1 METSGEPGHIHCSEE
16 IYILLEKTKRF
27 VLEPRD
33 QISVKGK
40 GIMQTYWLQ
49 NEIFPNYDDTK
60 MEKNIQLVRDNCIES
75 LFATDYSHFLADDN
89 TCREQACRRIAET

>member
-1 METSGEPGHIHCSEE
+1 METSGEPEHIHCSEE

-49 NEIFPNYDDTK
+49 NEIFPNNDDTE

-75 LFATDYSHFLADDN
+75 LDRS
-89 TCREQACRRIAET
+89 